1 MPGPLVEANEGDTL
15 VCQSLSDF
23 DGLSISDY

>member
-15 VCQSLSDF
+15 VCQSFSLF
-23 DGLSISDY
+23 DGFILPVH